1 MELFF
6 QFVSAQ
12 WYWFALLSALLAAL
26 AWYESRK
33 AGPQVTPQQLSLMVN
48 NDNALVLDVR
58 PDKEFKQGHIVDALN
73 IPVSQI
79 KDRIGQLEKYK
90 DRPLVLVCKMGQQ
103 TSGVAKQLRG
113 AGFDK
118 VYRLNGGLMEW
129 SGSQMPLV
137 KS

>member
-12 WYWFALLSALLAAL
+12 WYWFALLSALLAVL

-48 NDNALVLDVR
+48 NDNALVVDVR

-73 IPVSQI
+73 IPVSQV
-79 KDRIGQLEKYK
+79 KDRIGQLEKHK
-90 DRPLVLVCKMGQQ
+90 DRPLVLVCKTGQQ
-103 TSGVAKQLRG
+103 TSGVAKQLRA
-113 AGFDK
+113 AGFEK
-118 VYRLNGGLMEW
+118 VYRLTGGLMEW

-137 KS
+137 KN

>member
-26 AWYESRK
+26 AWWESRR

-48 NDNALVLDVR
+48 NENALVLDVR
-58 PDKEFKQGHIVDALN
+58 SDKEFRQGHIVNALN
-73 IPVSQI
+73 MPASGFN
-79 KDRIGQLEKYK
+79 DRIKQLEQHKE
-90 DRPLVLVCKMGQQ
+90 RPLVLVCKVGQQ
-103 TSGVAKQLRG
+103 TGNVAKQLRA
-113 AGFDK
+113 AGFEK
-118 VYRLNGGLMEW
+118 VYRLSGGMMEW

-137 KS
+137 K